1 MERKKYIILGIK
13 IEILLL
19 DIKFEADNRSQGTKD
34 YLNEELLTP
43 GNSEY
48 NRSQENKDDL
58 D

>member
-43 GNSEY
+43 GKN
-48 NRSQENKDDL
+48 
-58 D
+58 